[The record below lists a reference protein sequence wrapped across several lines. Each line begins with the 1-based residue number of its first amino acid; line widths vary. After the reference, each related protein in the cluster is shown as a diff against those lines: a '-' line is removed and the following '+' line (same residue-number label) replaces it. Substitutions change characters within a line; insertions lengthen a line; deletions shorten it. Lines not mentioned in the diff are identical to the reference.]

1 MEPEMWTEEERL
13 VRCQDALRRMEAEIV
28 LLRDASLTF
37 GELADRLN
45 DQLRVLRTQL
55 SGSGAGDA

>member
-13 VRCQDALRRMEAEIV
+13 ERCQDALRRMEAEIV

-45 DQLRVLRTQL
+45 DQLRVLRAQL
-55 SGSGAGDA
+55 SGSGAADA